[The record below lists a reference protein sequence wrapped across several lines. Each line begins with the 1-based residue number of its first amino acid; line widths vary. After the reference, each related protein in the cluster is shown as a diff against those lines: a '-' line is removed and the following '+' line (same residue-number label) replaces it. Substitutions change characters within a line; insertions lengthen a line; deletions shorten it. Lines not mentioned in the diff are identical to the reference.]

1 MNANGWSYRLAH
13 DDAADYRTSAT
24 HYFVDGWSLCGKMS
38 RKRGT
43 WRFDLR
49 DDLVGCGLCE
59 RKLAKVKP

>member
-1 MNANGWSYRLAH
+1 MTNGWSYRLAH
-13 DDAADYRTSAT
+13 EGAIDYRTTAT

-38 RKRGT
+38 RNRGT

-59 RKLAKVKP
+59 RKLAKVTP